1 MRPHL
6 FAVAVSIMCVV
17 TGMRCSNDGSFR
29 AMPGCPIF
37 LISIDT
43 LRPDHLSCY
52 GYDRMVTP
60 GIDRLAE
67 DGIRFDVAIAHAPN
81 TLPSHASMLTSLY
94 PEHHGA
100 YYGRKTRIPS
110 SLPTLATVLS
120 DLGYRTVSYNGGAQI
135 APEYG
140 LNTGFDRYVTLGGT
154 PFSVNN
160 DSTFTWIEENGAD
173 STFFFL
179 HTYEVHY
186 PFTPRYRYLKRLGN
200 TYKGPLPRRID
211 KPLLMEINQ
220 EKRQVSQSDIR
231 HIIDTYDAEILSMDE
246 AVAAFIDSLKALGLY
261 DNAVI
266 VFTSDHGEEFG
277 EHGMYGWHGHT
288 MYDELLHVPLIIKLP
303 KSIAAGTV
311 INEQVRSIDIAPTIL
326 EIAGSPI
333 PVSFA
338 GKSLIPMIFQKKS
351 LREPPFRNVS
361 KAQKDMGR
369 HGYIISIRTSDWK
382 LFCRK
387 EKDAFIKTE
396 LFHLPLDPEEQSNR
410 VFDYPVVVDSLK
422 EIMFSI
428 SDLRPVPAAHPANPS
443 AETKR
448 RLEALGYVVT
458 E

>member
-1 MRPHL
+1 MRPYL
-6 FAVAVSIMCVV
+6 IVSLVLLGCLAA
-17 TGMRCSNDGSFR
+17 GMSCSNGESFR
-29 AMPGCPIF
+29 APSGCPVF

-52 GYDRMVTP
+52 GYDRMATP
-60 GIDRLAE
+60 GIDGLAE
-67 DGIRFDVAIAHAPN
+67 DGIRFEAAIAHAPS

-100 YYGRKTRIPS
+100 YYGRKTRIPR
-110 SLPTLATVLS
+110 SLPTVATVLA
-120 DLGYRTVSYNGGAQI
+120 DTGYRTVSYNGGAQI

-140 LNTGFDRYVTLGGT
+140 LDAGFDRYVTLGGT

-160 DSTFTWIEENGAD
+160 DSTFAWIGNNGAD

-186 PFTPRYRYLKRLGN
+186 PFTPRYRYLKRLGT
-200 TYKGPLPRRID
+200 TYTGSLPRRIE

-220 EKRQVSQSDIR
+220 GRRHVSQSDIR

-246 AVAAFIDSLKALGLY
+246 AVAAFIDSLKALGIY
-261 DNAVI
+261 DEAVI
-266 VFTSDHGEEFG
+266 IFTSDHGEEFG

-303 KSIAAGTV
+303 KSMAAGMV
-311 INEQVRSIDIAPTIL
+311 IAEQVRSIDIAPTIL
-326 EIAGSPI
+326 EIVGSAI
-333 PVSFA
+333 PESFE
-338 GKSLIPMIFQKKS
+338 GKSLIPMILENKS
-351 LREPPFRNVS
+351 LRESPFRDVS

-369 HGYIISIRTSDWK
+369 HGFIISIRTSDWK

-387 EKDAFIKTE
+387 EKDTFIKTE
-396 LFHLPLDPEEQSNR
+396 LFHLSKDPEEQINR
-410 VFDYPVVVDSLK
+410 ASDYPVVVDSL
-422 EIMFSI
+422 EAIMSSI
-428 SDLRPVPAAHPANPS
+428 SELRPAPAVYPAFPT

-448 RLEALGYVVT
+448 RLKALGYVVT